1 MPKQRFEVDV
11 PEGTHLSMSRQVD
24 GGYSAL
30 LRDDETN
37 EVVTHAVL
45 LTPDDE
51 EDDWSNGFED
61 ADQGSGQSRLNS
73 DDQELFDLL
82 AKLTGLLMLE
92 LGRKAVESASPHV
105 RSWWNHKGSPRLRSS
120 RARVSGGFRRLRH
133 RDRPQVETGE
143 GGALPEH
150 IDSAGRGAAGER
162 DLEIALPSMTAEE
175 ARQRLVVAVMAQALA
190 DRQRQLLMNA
200 MIVDDDAPGALVA
213 AFHELTT
220 QQFDDIVRGVLRES
234 PQAIDRY
241 LDLIADQMLRTLEG
255 DREPVVLVAR
265 PQDAD
270 PPVAGDH

>member
-37 EVVTHAVL
+37 DVVTHAVL

-51 EDDWSNGFED
+51 EGDWVTAVDDDPWED
-61 ADQGSGQSRLNS
+61 DEGPEGGLSDELRAQIIEVIADVVWV
-73 DDQELFDLL
+73 
-82 AKLTGLLMLE
+82 
-92 LGRKAVESASPHV
+92 LGTKAVASATPHV
-105 RSWWNHKGSPRLRSS
+105 RNWWHHKGSPRLRSS
-120 RARVSGGFRRLRH
+120 RARISGRFRRLRH
-133 RDRPQVETGE
+133 RDRPQVETGA
-143 GGALPEH
+143 GGALPER

-175 ARQRLVVAVMAQALA
+175 ARQHLVVAVMAQALA
-190 DRQRQLLMNA
+190 DRERQLLMNA
-200 MIVDDDAPGALVA
+200 VIVDDDAPGELVA

-241 LDLIADQMLRTLEG
+241 FDLIADQMLRTLEG

-265 PQDAD
+265 PQESD